1 MMTERTEWFQDTEE
15 GPLAASELSVV
26 LKIYRL
32 LHRLTQNVS
41 LPSPFL
47 SPSSPAQ
54 LLTT

>member
-1 MMTERTEWFQDTEE
+1 MMTERTEWFQDAEE

>member
-1 MMTERTEWFQDTEE
+1 MMTERTEWFQDSEE

-26 LKIYRL
+26 LKIYHL
-32 LHRLTQNVS
+32 PHWLTQNVS